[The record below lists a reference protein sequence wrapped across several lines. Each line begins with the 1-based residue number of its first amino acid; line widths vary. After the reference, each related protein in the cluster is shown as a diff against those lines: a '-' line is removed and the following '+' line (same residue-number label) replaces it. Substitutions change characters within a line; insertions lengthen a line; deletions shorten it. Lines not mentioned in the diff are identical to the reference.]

1 MGHMT
6 TLLYFWKPLM
16 EQYQKELSLVEEYY
30 RRTVTV
36 FQELEK
42 EAEKYG
48 EELFE
53 NYPATE
59 DTDPASVAERAEE
72 KKFEKFL
79 TLTLMKSNHLLMT
92 ISMLYHMWEQQLIRF
107 TMREMKHHIA
117 FKAKEMPFEHVQL
130 VFRLHGVDIAETQAW
145 KKLRELKCLV
155 NVVKHGDGNSADRLR
170 KIRPDFFEFDILKD
184 SELSTVKGVDTLEL
198 HESPLFDPYAL
209 QITEDDLH
217 TYVNAAKGFWGEF
230 PEQVFSKKELLLK
243 ELNEKSRKRKRSPED
258 S

>member
-1 MGHMT
+1 MET
-6 TLLYFWKPLM
+6 QLYFWKSLM
-16 EQYQKELSLVEEYY
+16 EQYQEELSLVEDYY
-30 RRTVTV
+30 RRTATV

-59 DTDPASVAERAEE
+59 DTDPALVAERAEE

-79 TLTLMKSNHLLMT
+79 TLALMKSNHLLMT

-107 TMREMKHHIA
+107 TMREMKHHIS
-117 FKAKEMPFEHVQL
+117 FKGKEMPFEHVQL
-130 VFRLHGVDIAETQAW
+130 VFRLHGVDIVRTQAW
-145 KKLRELKCLV
+145 KKLRELKFLV
-155 NVVKHGDGNSADRLR
+155 NVVKHGDGNSADKLR
-170 KIRPDFFEFDILKD
+170 KIRPDFFELDILRD
-184 SELSTVKGVDTLEL
+184 SELSMVKGVDTLEL

-209 QITEDDLH
+209 QITENDLYV
-217 TYVNAAKGFWGEF
+217 YVNAAKGFWGEF
-230 PEQVFSKKELLLK
+230 PERAFSKKDVLLK
-243 ELNEKSRKRKRSPED
+243 ELNKQSKKKKRGPED